1 MSGINQGSWKVGHG
15 FSKGI
20 FFSVVDYNGLSS
32 PDEMA
37 YDLESF
43 LVRMFQLPLFCMDR
57 EIGISLGST
66 VGEVE
71 EVDTNGEGIG

>member
-1 MSGINQGSWKVGHG
+1 
-15 FSKGI
+15 
-20 FFSVVDYNGLSS
+20 
-32 PDEMA
+32 MA
-37 YDLESF
+37 YDSESF
-43 LVRMFQLPLFCMDR
+43 LVRMFQLPLFCMGK